1 MSCLC
6 QNTCNLEITNQLES
20 LAATLAKL
28 EACLADIAAKVARI
42 DVYDDDWEEE
52 DDFEDDGEEDAGF

>member
-20 LAATLAKL
+20 LAATIAKV
-28 EACLADIAAKVARI
+28 ETCLADIAAKLALI
-42 DVYDDDWEEE
+42 DGYDEDWDGSDEEE
-52 DDFEDDGEEDAGF
+52 DEDQ